1 MHCFSFFWGSGA
13 LNRQDSRY
21 RWAVFFAVLLA
32 YYLIVSQRTAPGLI
46 TNQLM
51 HTFHISAAAIGLM
64 GSLQFLSYALLQ
76 IPVGLLSDRFG
87 PNRFLVVGA
96 LLDGLG
102 TLLYSVSGNEYML
115 MGSRFLVGMGDA
127 TIFVNFVAVVN
138 QWFQAKEFIGL
149 LGVIGVAAGLGSLT
163 ATVPY
168 ALWIAAMGWRIPFLV
183 VGLVI
188 MVCAVLLYVV
198 LIAKPKRMFGA
209 SPAMAESRLRP
220 QQNVMATLR
229 RMFST
234 RQAWATAMCHFGL
247 VGTYV
252 GFIGSWGVPYF
263 MQVFGMSRAAASSLL
278 MCGLFGAMAGGPVTS
293 ALATRLGMTKRIYT
307 FVHAITFLSWLLWFL
322 IGDKPPLWAI
332 IVLLVLIGFGNGGSS
347 LTFAVVRD
355 SFPIEMVGVVSGFS
369 NMGGFVSAILLPSL
383 FGYVLGLFPE
393 HLLVLGYHDG
403 LVIPAL
409 FSLVGLVGVRLIRQ
423 PGYTEAG
430 VHMSV

>member
-1 MHCFSFFWGSGA
+1 MNKRNPTEQWLALLLFFLWGSGN
-13 LNRQDSRY
+13 LNRQESRY

-183 VGLVI
+183 VGLV
-188 MVCAVLLYVV
+188 
-198 LIAKPKRMFGA
+198 
-209 SPAMAESRLRP
+209 
-220 QQNVMATLR
+220 
-229 RMFST
+229 
-234 RQAWATAMCHFGL
+234 
-247 VGTYV
+247 
-252 GFIGSWGVPYF
+252 
-263 MQVFGMSRAAASSLL
+263 
-278 MCGLFGAMAGGPVTS
+278 
-293 ALATRLGMTKRIYT
+293 
-307 FVHAITFLSWLLWFL
+307 
-322 IGDKPPLWAI
+322 
-332 IVLLVLIGFGNGGSS
+332 
-347 LTFAVVRD
+347 
-355 SFPIEMVGVVSGFS
+355 
-369 NMGGFVSAILLPSL
+369 
-383 FGYVLGLFPE
+383 
-393 HLLVLGYHDG
+393 
-403 LVIPAL
+403 
-409 FSLVGLVGVRLIRQ
+409 
-423 PGYTEAG
+423 
-430 VHMSV
+430 

>member
-1 MHCFSFFWGSGA
+1 M
-13 LNRQDSRY
+13 NRQESRY

-51 HTFHISAAAIGLM
+51 HTFHISAATIGLM
-64 GSLQFLSYALLQ
+64 GSLQFLAYAVLQ

-87 PNRFLVVGA
+87 PNRFLVIGA
-96 LLDGLG
+96 FLDGLG
-102 TLLYSVSGNEYML
+102 TLLYSISGNEYML

-138 QWFQAKEFIGL
+138 QWFQAREFISL
-149 LGVIGVAAGLGSLT
+149 LGIIGVAAGLGSLT

-168 ALWIAAMGWRIPFLV
+168 ALWISAAGWRVPFFA

-188 MVCAVLLYVV
+188 IACAMLLYVV
-198 LIAKPKRMFGA
+198 LIAKPKRMFDEHPGA
-209 SPAMAESRLRP
+209 SGSRLRP
-220 QQNVMATLR
+220 HDHVAATLR

-263 MQVFGMSRAAASSLL
+263 MQVFGLSRAAASSLL

-293 ALATRLGMTKRIYT
+293 ALATRFGMTKRIYT
-307 FVHAITFLSWLLWFL
+307 FVHAITFLSWLIWFL
-322 IGDKPPLWAI
+322 IGDRPPLWSI

-369 NMGGFVSAILLPSL
+369 NMGGFVSAVLLPSL
-383 FGYVLGLFPE
+383 FGYVLGLFPL
-393 HLLVLGYHDG
+393 HTLSLGYHYG
-403 LVIPAL
+403 LLIPAL
-409 FSLVGLVGVRLIRQ
+409 FSLVGFVGVRLIRQ
-423 PGYTEAG
+423 PMYMEAG
-430 VHMSV
+430 THVSV

>member
-1 MHCFSFFWGSGA
+1 M
-13 LNRQDSRY
+13 NRQDSRY

>member
-1 MHCFSFFWGSGA
+1 M
-13 LNRQDSRY
+13 NRQDSRY

-51 HTFHISAAAIGLM
+51 HTFRISAAAIGLM

-252 GFIGSWGVPYF
+252 GFIGSWGVPYL
-263 MQVFGMSRAAASSLL
+263 MQVFGLSRAAASSLL

-293 ALATRLGMTKRIYT
+293 ALSTRLGMTKRIYT

-423 PGYTEAG
+423 PGYTETG